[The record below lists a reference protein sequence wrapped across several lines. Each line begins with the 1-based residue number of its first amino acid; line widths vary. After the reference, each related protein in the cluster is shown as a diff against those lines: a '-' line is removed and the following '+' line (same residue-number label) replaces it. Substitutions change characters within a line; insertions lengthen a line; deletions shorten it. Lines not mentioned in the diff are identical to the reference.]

1 MHKILS
7 LIIESKKKKIKV
19 LEKNRQALES
29 LAGKVS
35 DPKPFKAAIKRKN
48 KISLIA
54 EIKQASPS
62 TGILRKDV
70 IPSQIAG
77 IFDKAGVN
85 SISVLTEEEF
95 FLGKNSYIQDVKK
108 ETIKPIL
115 KKDFI
120 LDEIQVLEA
129 KAVGADAILLI
140 MGILDLERAKS
151 LYSFSKSLGLDVLME
166 VSTEKELR
174 KALKIGVDIVGIN
187 NRNLHTFE
195 VDINRSKKILPFIP
209 EEVVKVSES
218 GINSLKDV
226 LLLKGLGADAI
237 LVGQSL
243 MQSNDIEAKIKEI
256 HIDK

>member
-7 LIIESKKKKIKV
+7 LIVESKKKKIKV
-19 LEKNRQALES
+19 LKKNKEALDS
-29 LAGKVS
+29 LVKKTS
-35 DPKPFKAAIKRKN
+35 SPKPFKEAIKRKN

-62 TGILRKDV
+62 NGILRKNFAV
-70 IPSQIAG
+70 PELAG

-85 SISVLTEEEF
+85 AISVLTEEDF
-95 FLGKNSYIQDVKK
+95 FLGKNSHIEEVKK
-108 ETIKPIL
+108 ETIKPVL

-120 LDEIQVLEA
+120 LDQIQILEA

-140 MGILDLERAKS
+140 MAILDIEQAKE
-151 LYSFSKSLGLDVLME
+151 LYSFAKELGLDVLIE
-166 VSTEKELR
+166 VGTEKELR
-174 KALKIGVDIVGIN
+174 KALKIGADIIGVN
-187 NRNLHTFE
+187 NRSLHTFE
-195 VDINRSKKILPFIP
+195 LDINRSKKLLPFLP

-218 GINSLKDV
+218 GINSLKDA

-237 LVGQSL
+237 LVGQAL
-243 MQSNDIEAKIKEI
+243 MKSDNIQAKIREL

>member
-7 LIIESKKKKIKV
+7 LIIESKKKRVEV
-19 LEKNRQALES
+19 LKKNQEALNS
-29 LAGKVS
+29 LVDNVFPAKS
-35 DPKPFKAAIKRKN
+35 FKQSIKRKN

-62 TGILRKDV
+62 TGVLRKNI
-70 IPSQIAG
+70 IPAQIAG
-77 IFDKAGVN
+77 IFDKAGAN
-85 SISVLTEEEF
+85 AISVLTEEDF
-95 FLGKNSYIQDVKK
+95 FLGKNSYIEEVKK

-120 LDEIQVLEA
+120 IDKVQILEA

-140 MGILDLERAKS
+140 MGILELEKARDFHAYAKE
-151 LYSFSKSLGLDVLME
+151 LGLDVLVE
-166 VSTEKELR
+166 VNTEKELR
-174 KALKIGVDIVGIN
+174 KALKIGADIIGIN

-195 VDINRSKKILPFIP
+195 VDVERSKKLLPFLP
-209 EEVVKVSES
+209 EEIAKVSES
-218 GINSLKDV
+218 GIYSLKDV

-237 LVGQSL
+237 LVGQAL
-243 MQSNDIEAKIKEI
+243 MKAADIEAKINEI